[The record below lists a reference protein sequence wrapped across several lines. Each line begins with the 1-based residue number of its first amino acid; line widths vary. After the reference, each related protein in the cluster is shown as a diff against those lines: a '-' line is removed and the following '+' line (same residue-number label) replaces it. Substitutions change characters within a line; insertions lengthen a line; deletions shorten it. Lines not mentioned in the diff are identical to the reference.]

1 MSYSSGGAN
10 WFRVVQKLKT
20 LYTLF
25 ALTVLASLWPSA
37 AAQAF
42 PISLNFGT
50 ALPMP
55 IGQTDTVAVTVT
67 NIVNSTVQL
76 TFVGLRFE
84 WSQPNNF
91 FIGGNSEKGAVLAAG
106 EQITYAIAVTVPGNI
121 TAGTHRLSGY
131 VTYRLFQ
138 KGNWT
143 GVLAGWWVAD
153 LQFAYPQAQQSQTAT
168 GGESPQTFTTIETVA
183 VLAAVVAIGLF
194 LERGRIISFVGKHRG
209 AKSGTAEPEGE
220 KPKPVEQNPA
230 NQNEEEDL

>member
-1 MSYSSGGAN
+1 M
-10 WFRVVQKLKT
+10 
-20 LYTLF
+20 F
-25 ALTVLASLWPSA
+25 ALAALLILSSLLASVE
-37 AAQAF
+37 AQAF
-42 PISLNFGT
+42 PINLNFGT

-55 IGQTDTVAVTVT
+55 IGQTDTVAVTVK
-67 NIVNSTVQL
+67 NVVNSTVQL

-106 EQITYAIAVTVPGNI
+106 EQIIYPIAVAVPGNI

-131 VTYRLFQ
+131 VTYRVFQ
-138 KGNWT
+138 NGNWT

-153 LQFAYPQAQQSQTAT
+153 LQFAHPQAQQSQTAT
-168 GGESPQTFTTIETVA
+168 GGGSPQTFTTLETVA

-194 LERGRIISFVGKHRG
+194 LERGRIIRFVGKHRG

-220 KPKPVEQNPA
+220 KPKPVEQKPA
-230 NQNEEEDL
+230 DQKEEEDL

>member
-1 MSYSSGGAN
+1 L
-10 WFRVVQKLKT
+10 RRK
-20 LYTLF
+20 LF
-25 ALTVLASLWPSA
+25 ALAALLILSSFLASVG
-37 AAQAF
+37 AQAF

-55 IGQTDTVAVTVT
+55 IGQTDTVAVTVK
-67 NIVNSTVQL
+67 NVVNSTVQL

-106 EQITYAIAVTVPGNI
+106 EQIIYPIAVAVPGNI

-131 VTYRLFQ
+131 VTYRVFQ

-168 GGESPQTFTTIETVA
+168 GGGSPQTFTTLETVA

-194 LERGRIISFVGKHRG
+194 LERGRIIRFVGKHRASKPG
-209 AKSGTAEPEGE
+209 LAEPEGE
-220 KPKPVEQNPA
+220 KPKTVEQKPA
-230 NQNEEEDL
+230 DQKEEEDL